1 MPLLYLAHVEML
13 DIVTPLCLDPT
24 KHARLHAKHGP
35 FYYVL
40 RKARHFLDLL
50 IEMEQGA

>member
-1 MPLLYLAHVEML
+1 MPSGRHRK
-13 DIVTPLCLDPT
+13 TNPLGLDPT
-24 KHARLHAKHGP
+24 KHARLHTKHGA

-50 IEMEQGA
+50 IEMEQDA